1 VPPPRALPGSE
12 QLPLDDDVKSELPQW
27 LTLLGYAGALLA
39 EKARIGRW
47 ARSGLHGCTPLPG
60 CDGLVSRCAS
70 NGAAGGCILLG
81 PQLRAARC
89 RPPSLRS
96 FHLSASHIYTALSW
110 YTVLW
115 AAINLLDRETR
126 GQYDTVGTVVGEL
139 SSTAWRAH
147 ASCRSSHAQR
157 AVRAAASRRAAPAVQ
172 APPSWAST
180 P

>member
-39 EKARIGRW
+39 EKARIG
-47 ARSGLHGCTPLPG
+47 
-60 CDGLVSRCAS
+60 
-70 NGAAGGCILLG
+70 
-81 PQLRAARC
+81 
-89 RPPSLRS
+89 S